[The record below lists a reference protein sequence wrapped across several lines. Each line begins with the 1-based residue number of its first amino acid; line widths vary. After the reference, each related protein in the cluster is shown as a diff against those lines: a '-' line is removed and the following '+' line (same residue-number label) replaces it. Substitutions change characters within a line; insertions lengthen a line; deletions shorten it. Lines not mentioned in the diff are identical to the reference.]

1 MRGER
6 GSGTVLTVALVG
18 AIASLAGLS
27 VPLYMGLAVRQSVA
41 AAADA
46 AALAAAD
53 VAAGIVAGY
62 PCDIAAGVAAANGA
76 SLSSC
81 VADGLVITVSATRG
95 ILGIPVTSYATAGPP
110 PS

>member
-1 MRGER
+1 MRDER
-6 GSGTVLTVALVG
+6 GSGTVLSVALVG
-18 AIASLAGLS
+18 TVAALTSLS
-27 VPLYMGLAVRQSVA
+27 VPLYMGLAMRQSVA

-53 VAAGIVAGY
+53 VAIGIVPGF
-62 PCDIAAGVAAANGA
+62 PCAVAADVAAANGA

-81 VADGLVITVSATRG
+81 VADGLVMTVSASRG

-110 PS
+110 PG